1 MGLAF
6 VYKSPVSMLPAISA
20 RDKVNKIK
28 ETYHRKRPK
37 LHDSSIVEPLY
48 LSPEKPFDAG
58 THPSDWTRPNVAP
71 IHTRGSRQNK
81 TKYRPVS
88 LSASF
93 LLVIEKIMLIS

>member
-20 RDKVNKIK
+20 RDKVDNKIK
-28 ETYHRKRPK
+28 ETCRRKRPK

-48 LSPEKPFDAG
+48 LILEKPFDAG

-71 IHTRGSRQNK
+71 IHKRGSRQNK

-88 LSASF
+88 LSAGF
-93 LLVIEKIMLIS
+93 L

>member
-6 VYKSPVSMLPAISA
+6 VYKSPVSILSAISA
-20 RDKVNKIK
+20 RDKVNNNIK
-28 ETYHRKRPK
+28 ETCFRKRPK
-37 LHDSSIVEPLY
+37 LHDSLIVEPLY
-48 LSPEKPFDAG
+48 LIPEKPFDAG

-81 TKYRPVS
+81 TKYRKVS

-93 LLVIEKIMLIS
+93 L